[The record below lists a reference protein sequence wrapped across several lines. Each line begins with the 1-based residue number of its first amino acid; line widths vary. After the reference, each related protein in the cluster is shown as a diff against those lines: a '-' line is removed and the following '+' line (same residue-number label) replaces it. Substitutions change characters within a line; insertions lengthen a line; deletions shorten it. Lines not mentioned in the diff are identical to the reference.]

1 VVQYHAEVHL
11 AIADSLL
18 LLLQLAVHVE
28 LKLHTV
34 IVLLLFL
41 CMLRQP
47 RHCMCL
53 ANINVHCH
61 KSETLKGNDIFKCRT
76 FLLLQCRC
84 DTAQHSPSWVPVAP
98 MKIERGSLAV
108 ATVGDY
114 IYAIGGG
121 KPNVQYD
128 SVERYISLLTSQELL
143 LQSI

>member
-1 VVQYHAEVHL
+1 MVQHHAEVHL
-11 AIADSLL
+11 AILHSLPL
-18 LLLQLAVHVE
+18 MLQLVMHVE

-34 IVLLLFL
+34 TDLLLL
-41 CMLRQP
+41 CMLRHP

-53 ANINVHCH
+53 ANIGIHCH
-61 KSETLKGNDIFKCRT
+61 KSETLKGIDVFKSRT

-84 DTAQHSPSWVPVAP
+84 DTAQHTPSWLPVAP

-128 SVERYISLLTSQELL
+128 SVERYLFLLT
-143 LQSI
+143 